1 MRLAI
6 DGVVKRFGNLAA
18 VNDCTLGLERDGIYG
33 LVGPNGSGKTT
44 LFNLISGFLRPD
56 RGKILFGD
64 RSIGGKNPIS
74 ITNMGIARTFQ
85 LPRVF
90 PNLTVEENLEAA
102 IASGGKNKKVR
113 ELLEI
118 FGLKEVR
125 GAPAASIS
133 FGQKKQLE
141 LARALSLDPSLLLLD
156 EPTSGLEPSLVRVTV
171 DQIKYVREL
180 GKSIFIIEHNMNVI
194 MNLAERIFVL
204 HNGRK
209 IAEGTPAEV
218 KSNALVIDAYLG
230 EPATPT
236 TATKKRK
243 KKRVEDADGGAS
255 TGAVV
260 SGS

>member
-1 MRLAI
+1 MVNS
-6 DGVVKRFGNLAA
+6 VVKKFGNLAA
-18 VNDCTLGLERDGIYG
+18 VNDCTLGLEKDGIYG

-56 RGKILFGD
+56 RGKIVFAEK
-64 RSIGGKNPIS
+64 SIGGKNPIS
-74 ITNMGIARTFQ
+74 ITKMGIARTFQ

-90 PNLTVEENLEAA
+90 ANPTVEENLEAA
-102 IASGGKNKKVR
+102 ISGQSRKIG
-113 ELLEI
+113 ELIEI

-125 GAPAASIS
+125 NAPASTIS

-141 LARALSLDPSLLLLD
+141 LARVLALNPSLLLLD
-156 EPTSGLEPSLVRVTV
+156 EPTSGLEPSLVKITV

-209 IAEGTPAEV
+209 IAEGTPNEV
-218 KSNALVIDAYLG
+218 KSNTLVIDAYLG
-230 EPATPT
+230 ESEEA
-236 TATKKRK
+236 
-243 KKRVEDADGGAS
+243 EEGSG
-255 TGAVV
+255 V
-260 SGS
+260 SA

>member
-1 MRLAI
+1 MVNS
-6 DGVVKRFGNLAA
+6 VVKKFGNLAA
-18 VNDCTLGLERDGIYG
+18 VNDCTLGLEKDGIYG

-56 RGKILFGD
+56 RGKIVFAEK
-64 RSIGGKNPIS
+64 SIGGKNPIS
-74 ITNMGIARTFQ
+74 ITKMGIARTFQ

-90 PNLTVEENLEAA
+90 ANLTVEENLEAA
-102 IASGGKNKKVR
+102 ISGQSRKIG
-113 ELLEI
+113 ELIEI

-125 GAPAASIS
+125 NAPASTIS

-141 LARALSLDPSLLLLD
+141 LARVLALNPSLLLLD
-156 EPTSGLEPSLVRVTV
+156 EPTSGLEPSLVKITV

-209 IAEGTPAEV
+209 IAEGTPNEV
-218 KSNALVIDAYLG
+218 KSNTLVIDAYLG
-230 EPATPT
+230 ESEEA
-236 TATKKRK
+236 
-243 KKRVEDADGGAS
+243 EEGSG
-255 TGAVV
+255 V
-260 SGS
+260 SA